1 MKISSFFFL
10 SLFFLLN
17 IFLPPNNS
25 IAQENQGA
33 LVDTAAI
40 TRGTLND
47 YQTFIGSIHFRHS
60 SLIAAKTEGLVLR
73 VNFDTTSQIKQG
85 DVLVELDHEIL
96 DSRIRALRASLR
108 ELKLLEEKSSKD
120 LQRYHKLLKQKN
132 VSQQK
137 YDEIYY
143 EKSRLDQKLISQ
155 QAELEALLLEQKQTM
170 ITAPFSGVITERH
183 VERGEWVETGGKI
196 ATLVDPDQITALFNI
211 PAYYALN
218 IRAGQKLTVHVG
230 DLSLNGFVE
239 GVIVTGD
246 SQSRTFPLK
255 LGLQTQQATLL
266 DGMEAR
272 ISLPRTNRK
281 DSLLVPRD
289 AIIKRFG
296 QDVVF
301 VVVDNRAKMVPVT
314 IELYNG
320 SMAAITAIPSTNDS
334 PNEALAVDMRV
345 ITKGN
350 ERIFPDQSVRLK

>member
-10 SLFFLLN
+10 SLLFLLT
-17 IFLPPNNS
+17 IFLPLNSS

-33 LVDTAAI
+33 LVETATI
-40 TRGTLND
+40 SRGTLND

-60 SLIAAKTEGLVLR
+60 SLIAAKTEGLVLQ

-143 EKSRLDQKLISQ
+143 EKSRLEQKLISQ
-155 QAELEALLLEQKQTM
+155 QAELEALRLELKQTI

-183 VERGEWVETGGKI
+183 VERGEWVEIGGKI
-196 ATLVDPDQITALFNI
+196 ATLVDPDQVTALFSI

-218 IRAGQKLTVHVG
+218 IKTGQKLTVQVG
-230 DLSLNGFVE
+230 DLSLNAVVE

-255 LGLQTQQATLL
+255 LDLQTQQATLL

-272 ISLPRTNRK
+272 INLPRTNRK

-296 QDVVF
+296 NDVIF
-301 VVVDNRAKMVPVT
+301 VVVNNKAKMIPIT

-320 SMAAITAIPSTNDS
+320 SLAAIKVAPSADDTPTETLNDGM
-334 PNEALAVDMRV
+334 LV

-350 ERIFPDQSVRLK
+350 ERIFPDQSVRLQ